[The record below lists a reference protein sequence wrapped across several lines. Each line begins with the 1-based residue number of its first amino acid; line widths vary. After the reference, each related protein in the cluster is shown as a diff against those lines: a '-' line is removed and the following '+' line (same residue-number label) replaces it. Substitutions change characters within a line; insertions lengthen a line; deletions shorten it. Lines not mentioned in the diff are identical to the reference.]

1 MSPTPRLGASGKC
14 NGLDSFFDS
23 KNTVSPRSHL
33 HSSPR
38 ESDVAAQACAQRA
51 RVRGELGR
59 SGRSGRG
66 GRTVT
71 RSWVVAAASC
81 RRSRL
86 PAHVYTCVTNFK
98 KHNGVMTRADGHRR

>member
-1 MSPTPRLGASGKC
+1 MSPTPRLGASGKS
-14 NGLDSFFDS
+14 NGSILF
-23 KNTVSPRSHL
+23 TL
-33 HSSPR
+33 HR
-38 ESDVAAQACAQRA
+38 GESDVAAQACAQRA